1 MFGCAVSVADDLTLD
16 EKGDAGCAWAA
27 RYRRTDGVMSP
38 NLKKTL
44 IIGGVALVLFFLISQ
59 PHKSADAV
67 QEAFGWL
74 REGAEAI
81 VTFVRSLFE

>member
-1 MFGCAVSVADDLTLD
+1 
-16 EKGDAGCAWAA
+16 
-27 RYRRTDGVMSP
+27 MSP

-59 PHKSADAV
+59 PHQSADAV

-81 VTFVRSLFE
+81 VTFVRSLFD